1 MEEERLRAVY
11 YARCST
17 EDENQ
22 KDALIRQAAEAEET
36 IRAKGWLLV
45 DAYVE
50 SRSGTS
56 RKGRREY
63 NRLYEDLD
71 RNRFDVVVI
80 KSQDRLMRNTRDWYL
95 FADRL
100 NRAGKRLYF
109 YLENTF
115 YSPEDAL
122 LTGIKAI
129 LAEEYSR
136 ELSKKMN
143 LAHQKR
149 QQNNGKPVLTSKSY
163 GYRRTADGAI
173 ELIPEEAA
181 VKRRMY
187 ELCAD
192 GLGGRKIAAV
202 LAAEGVRS
210 RAGKPFSGT
219 DIIRMVRN
227 PMNKGTVVMNRKHY
241 DFNTGKT
248 LPTPPGGQYVYA
260 GKIPAIVSE
269 ELWIAAN
276 RAADER
282 LCRKKVGKSV
292 QTLLGNPVYPDP
304 LPRCGRIVRHLGQ
317 AGKKLHKT
325 PKFGKVG
332 DLTCKGRLDACI
344 IMHDDLKNLQEKRNE
359 NGTVMGRTVHKRDRQ
374 VSV

>member
-1 MEEERLRAVY
+1 MEEEKLRAVY

-17 EDENQ
+17 EEENQ
-22 KDALIRQAAEAEET
+22 KDALVRQAAEAEEA
-36 IRAKGWLLV
+36 IRARGWRLV

-63 NRLYEDLD
+63 NRLYEDLEQ
-71 RNRFDVVVI
+71 NRFDVVVI

-100 NRAGKRLYF
+100 NCAGKRLYF

-173 ELIPEEAA
+173 EIIPP
-181 VKRRMY
+181 RR
-187 ELCAD
+187 
-192 GLGGRKIAAV
+192 R
-202 LAAEGVRS
+202 
-210 RAGKPFSGT
+210 PN
-219 DIIRMVRN
+219 RN
-227 PMNKGTVVMNRKHY
+227 PRPCRSKRSGNPART
-241 DFNTGKT
+241 
-248 LPTPPGGQYVYA
+248 TPPPSGA
-260 GKIPAIVSE
+260 GRPQPRRKTI
-269 ELWIAAN
+269 LWN
-276 RAADER
+276 RH
-282 LCRKKVGKSV
+282 
-292 QTLLGNPVYPDP
+292 YPH
-304 LPRCGRIVRHLGQ
+304 GAESH
-317 AGKKLHKT
+317 
-325 PKFGKVG
+325 
-332 DLTCKGRLDACI
+332 
-344 IMHDDLKNLQEKRNE
+344 E
-359 NGTVMGRTVHKRDRQ
+359 
-374 VSV
+374 

>member
-1 MEEERLRAVY
+1 MAALGQNEGKAPVTTAKALEKEFLPRHVAIIMDGNGRWAQKRGMPRTFGHKAGVEALREIIKYSDELGVEALTVY
-11 YARCST
+11 AFSAENWKRST
-17 EDENQ
+17 EEVGALMRLLLQYFTSEIDELNEKNVRIRILGDIDGMPRGLEKQ
-22 KDALIRQAAEAEET
+22 KDALVRQAAEAEEA
-36 IRAKGWLLV
+36 IRARGWRLV

-63 NRLYEDLD
+63 NRLYEDLEQ
-71 RNRFDVVVI
+71 NRFDVVVI

-100 NRAGKRLYF
+100 NCAGKRLYF

-173 ELIPEEAA
+173 EIIPEA
-181 VKRRMY
+181 VSY
-187 ELCAD
+187 THL
-192 GLGGRKIAAV
+192 
-202 LAAEGVRS
+202 
-210 RAGKPFSGT
+210 
-219 DIIRMVRN
+219 
-227 PMNKGTVVMNRKHY
+227 
-241 DFNTGKT
+241 T
-248 LPTPPGGQYVYA
+248 LPT
-260 GKIPAIVSE
+260 
-269 ELWIAAN
+269 
-276 RAADER
+276 
-282 LCRKKVGKSV
+282 
-292 QTLLGNPVYPDP
+292 T
-304 LPRCGRIVRHLGQ
+304 
-317 AGKKLHKT
+317 
-325 PKFGKVG
+325 
-332 DLTCKGRLDACI
+332 
-344 IMHDDLKNLQEKRNE
+344 
-359 NGTVMGRTVHKRDRQ
+359 
-374 VSV
+374 

>member
-1 MEEERLRAVY
+1 MEEEKLRAVY

-17 EDENQ
+17 EEENQ
-22 KDALIRQAAEAEET
+22 KDALVRQAAEAEEA
-36 IRAKGWLLV
+36 IRARGWRLV

-63 NRLYEDLD
+63 NRLYEDLEQ
-71 RNRFDVVVI
+71 NRFDVVVI

-100 NRAGKRLYF
+100 NCAGKRLYF

-163 GYRRTADGAI
+163 GYRRTAD
-173 ELIPEEAA
+173 
-181 VKRRMY
+181 V
-187 ELCAD
+187 C
-192 GLGGRKIAAV
+192 
-202 LAAEGVRS
+202 
-210 RAGKPFSGT
+210 T
-219 DIIRMVRN
+219 N
-227 PMNKGTVVMNRKHY
+227 
-241 DFNTGKT
+241 
-248 LPTPPGGQYVYA
+248 
-260 GKIPAIVSE
+260 
-269 ELWIAAN
+269 
-276 RAADER
+276 
-282 LCRKKVGKSV
+282 SV
-292 QTLLGNPVYPDP
+292 QTVSADGKLRRFWQQRASAAAPENHSLEQT
-304 LPRCGRIVRHLGQ
+304 LSAWCGI
-317 AGKKLHKT
+317 
-325 PKFGKVG
+325 P
-332 DLTCKGRLDACI
+332 
-344 IMHDDLKNLQEKRNE
+344 
-359 NGTVMGRTVHKRDRQ
+359 
-374 VSV
+374 

>member
-1 MEEERLRAVY
+1 M
-11 YARCST
+11 
-17 EDENQ
+17 
-22 KDALIRQAAEAEET
+22 
-36 IRAKGWLLV
+36 

-56 RKGRREY
+56 RKGRWEY
-63 NRLYEDLD
+63 NRLYEDLEQ
-71 RNRFDVVVI
+71 NRFDVVVI

-100 NRAGKRLYF
+100 NCAGKRLYF

-173 ELIPEEAA
+173 EIIPEEAA

-187 ELCAD
+187 ELCRRSRRTENC
-192 GLGGRKIAAV
+192 GGSGSGGRPQPRRKTI
-202 LAAEGVRS
+202 LWNRHYPHGAES
-210 RAGKPFSGT
+210 
-219 DIIRMVRN
+219 
-227 PMNKGTVVMNRKHY
+227 H
-241 DFNTGKT
+241 
-248 LPTPPGGQYVYA
+248 
-260 GKIPAIVSE
+260 E
-269 ELWIAAN
+269 
-276 RAADER
+276 
-282 LCRKKVGKSV
+282 
-292 QTLLGNPVYPDP
+292 
-304 LPRCGRIVRHLGQ
+304 
-317 AGKKLHKT
+317 
-325 PKFGKVG
+325 
-332 DLTCKGRLDACI
+332 
-344 IMHDDLKNLQEKRNE
+344 
-359 NGTVMGRTVHKRDRQ
+359 
-374 VSV
+374 

>member
-1 MEEERLRAVY
+1 MEEEKLRAVY

-17 EDENQ
+17 EEENQ
-22 KDALIRQAAEAEET
+22 KDALVRQAAEAEEA
-36 IRAKGWLLV
+36 IRARGWRLV

-63 NRLYEDLD
+63 NRLYEDLEQ
-71 RNRFDVVVI
+71 NRFDVVVI

-100 NRAGKRLYF
+100 NCAGKRLYF

-136 ELSKKMN
+136 
-143 LAHQKR
+143 
-149 QQNNGKPVLTSKSY
+149 
-163 GYRRTADGAI
+163 
-173 ELIPEEAA
+173 
-181 VKRRMY
+181 KRRMY

-292 QTLLGNPVYPDP
+292 QT
-304 LPRCGRIVRHLGQ
+304 
-317 AGKKLHKT
+317 
-325 PKFGKVG
+325 
-332 DLTCKGRLDACI
+332 
-344 IMHDDLKNLQEKRNE
+344 
-359 NGTVMGRTVHKRDRQ
+359 
-374 VSV
+374 

>member
-1 MEEERLRAVY
+1 M
-11 YARCST
+11 
-17 EDENQ
+17 
-22 KDALIRQAAEAEET
+22 
-36 IRAKGWLLV
+36 

-63 NRLYEDLD
+63 NRLYEDLEQ
-71 RNRFDVVVI
+71 NRFDVVVI

-100 NRAGKRLYF
+100 NCAGKRLYF

-173 ELIPEEAA
+173 E
-181 VKRRMY
+181 
-187 ELCAD
+187 
-192 GLGGRKIAAV
+192 
-202 LAAEGVRS
+202 
-210 RAGKPFSGT
+210 
-219 DIIRMVRN
+219 IIRRR
-227 PMNKGTVVMNRKHY
+227 P
-241 DFNTGKT
+241 
-248 LPTPPGGQYVYA
+248 Q
-260 GKIPAIVSE
+260 
-269 ELWIAAN
+269 
-276 RAADER
+276 
-282 LCRKKVGKSV
+282 
-292 QTLLGNPVYPDP
+292 
-304 LPRCGRIVRHLGQ
+304 
-317 AGKKLHKT
+317 
-325 PKFGKVG
+325 
-332 DLTCKGRLDACI
+332 
-344 IMHDDLKNLQEKRNE
+344 
-359 NGTVMGRTVHKRDRQ
+359 
-374 VSV
+374 